1 MTPKTIIET
10 IHRLLEDGEQLVAAT
25 IISHEGST
33 PRTAGSRM
41 IVRKSGDIIGTIGGG
56 GVEGRVLGTASEIF
70 RSGKNRIVSF
80 DLAHDEAD
88 GEDMICGGRLE
99 VLLEFIEPSPRNL
112 EIFQAAE
119 RAFQGDEKTYLITC
133 LSGTDNND
141 LDIFRALIQG
151 GEPVSGESHKFPRQR
166 LDAILEQTR
175 SARLPFSINLDE
187 DRIWVEPL
195 TGQNVL
201 YIFGA
206 GHVSKETAALAAQ
219 VGFYCVVL
227 DDRPEFANK
236 DRFPGPVETQV
247 IAGFEDCFQDLQ
259 VNGNDYLVIL
269 TRGHLFDKI
278 VLEQALK
285 TDACYVGMIGSR
297 HKRNTI
303 FKALL
308 DQGYSRKDID
318 RVHSPIGLEIGAET
332 PEEIAVSIVAEL
344 IQVRARIEAPA
355 G

>member
-1 MTPKTIIET
+1 MTPKTIIENIT
-10 IHRLLEDGEQLVAAT
+10 RLLEQGEQLVAAT

-33 PRTAGSRM
+33 PRAAGSKM
-41 IVRKSGDIIGTIGGG
+41 IIKKSGDIIGTIGGG
-56 GVEGRVLGTASEIF
+56 SVEGRVMGTAPEIF
-70 RSGKNRIVSF
+70 QSRKTRIVSF
-80 DLAHDEAD
+80 DLTHDEAD
-88 GEDMICGGRLE
+88 GKAMICGGRLE
-99 VLLEFIEPSPRNL
+99 VLLEFMEPSPRNL
-112 EIFQAAE
+112 EVFKAAE
-119 RAFQGDEKTYLITC
+119 RAFQGDEKTYLITR
-133 LSGTDNND
+133 LSGTGNND
-141 LDIFRALIQG
+141 LDVFRALIKG
-151 GEPVSGESHKFPRQR
+151 DEPVLGEPNKFPRQQ
-166 LDAILEQTR
+166 LDAILGQAGR
-175 SARLPFSINLDE
+175 SRSPFSINLDE
-187 DRIWVEPL
+187 DRAWVEPL

-201 YIFGA
+201 YLFGA

-297 HKRNTI
+297 HKRDTI

-308 DQGYSRKDID
+308 GQGYSRKDID

-332 PEEIAVSIVAEL
+332 PEEIAVSIVSEL
-344 IQVRARIEAPA
+344 IQVRAQIEAAA